1 MAHDSFAV
9 GIGASSGG
17 VEALLQ
23 IAGAL
28 PARFPAPVLVT
39 LHIGSLSS
47 LLPELIRARGPN
59 RALHPADGDRLE
71 PGTIYVAPPDRHLLL
86 QDGRIRL
93 GLGPKENHA
102 RPAID
107 PMFRSMALALRSCAI
122 GIVLSGRLD
131 DGTAGLKAIKEC
143 GGTAIVQDPATALE
157 PSMPASALHNVE
169 VDLCLRIADLVPAL
183 ERIVGAAARAS
194 AAAPPGNLRHEQ
206 LAQEGVDSIE
216 SLSAIAEPSTLT
228 CPECG
233 GSLWQLKDAKP
244 LRYRCHTGHAFTA
257 ASLVFAQG
265 ENAEHSLWSGV
276 RALHEREYLL
286 RRLAR
291 VARAHGD
298 HAQAQ
303 AGERRADDTR
313 ARADEL
319 VRLIERKDR
328 GA

>member
-17 VEALLQ
+17 VEALLH

-59 RALHPADGDRLE
+59 RALHPADGDLLE

-93 GLGPKENHA
+93 GLGPKENYA

-122 GIVLSGRLD
+122 GVVLSGGLD

-157 PSMPASALHNVE
+157 PSMPASALANVE
-169 VDLCLRIADLVPAL
+169 VDLCLRIVDLVPAL
-183 ERIVGAAARAS
+183 ERIVSAPARA
-194 AAAPPGNLRHEQ
+194 AAAPPDHVRHEQ
-206 LAQEGVDSIE
+206 LAQEGVDSIGN
-216 SLSAIAEPSTLT
+216 LTAIAETSTLT
-228 CPECG
+228 CPDCG
-233 GSLWQLKDAKP
+233 GSLWQLKDARP

-257 ASLVFAQG
+257 ASLAFAQG
-265 ENAEHSLWSGV
+265 EAAEHSLWSGV
-276 RALHEREYLL
+276 RALHEREHLL

-303 AGERRADDTR
+303 TGERRADETR